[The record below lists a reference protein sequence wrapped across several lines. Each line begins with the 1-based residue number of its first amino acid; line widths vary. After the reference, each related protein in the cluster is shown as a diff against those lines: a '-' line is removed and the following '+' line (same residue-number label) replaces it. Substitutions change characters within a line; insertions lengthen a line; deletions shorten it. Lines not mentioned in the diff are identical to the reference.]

1 MRPERRSSG
10 LLRVP
15 FVQACRLSLADGR
28 SLTGFLVNVNI
39 LGAYVAAE
47 HGQYPVLGETL
58 VCRFRTPENDI
69 EMEIPATVAWVNA
82 HQQHPV
88 HSLPPGFGVKFETL
102 TDTNL
107 RRVQDV
113 VDAYIKRHP
122 GAR

>member
-1 MRPERRSSG
+1 MPGERRSSG

-15 FVQACRLSLADGR
+15 FVQASRMSFSDGR
-28 SLTGFLVNVNI
+28 VLTGFLVNVNI

-47 HGQYPVLGETL
+47 QGQFPALGETL
-58 VCRFRTPENDI
+58 VCCFRTPENDI
-69 EMEIPATVAWVNA
+69 EMQIPCVVAWVNP

-88 HSLPPGFGVKFETL
+88 HSLPPGFGVKFDAL
-102 TDTNL
+102 AGVNL
-107 RRVQDV
+107 RRIQDI

>member
-1 MRPERRSSG
+1 MRAERRSSG

-15 FVQACRLSLADGR
+15 FVQACRLAFSDGR
-28 SLTGFLVNVNI
+28 ALTGFLVNINI

-47 HGQYPVLGETL
+47 HGQFPALGETL
-58 VCRFRTPENDI
+58 VCSFRTPENDI
-69 EMEIPATVAWVNA
+69 ELMIPCAVAWVNA
-82 HQQHPV
+82 HQSHPV
-88 HSLPPGFGVKFETL
+88 HSLPPGFGVRFDAL
-102 TDTNL
+102 AGTDL